1 MSEKIYAWLLRLYP
15 SRFRRAYGDEALQLF
30 RDRARDERGFLPRL
44 RLWLDLLVDIAL
56 SVPHEHRRAQ
66 LALAAASVEY
76 RSDGLPSFR
85 ILEDGQLRLGT
96 LLFGSVLAFAALSA
110 FVVLIR
116 DSGHRRPP
124 RAAAIQSS
132 VPKQT
137 PPAARRNPAEEP
149 ADHARTAD
157 DVTLDATERRRVV
170 DGVVANLKQHYI
182 DPKVAQKIAEALQ
195 AHDQSGDDNAATD
208 GAAFAALLT
217 RQLRDVSHDMH
228 LAVVYSRN
236 PLPEHPGPTPERLAQ
251 YRKAMEQDNCT
262 FEKVAI
268 LPHNIGYLKLNSFP
282 DPAICQS
289 TAMAAMASLNH
300 ADAIIF
306 DLRDNTGGSPD
317 MVMLIAAYLFD
328 HPEYMYN
335 PRENTTERSWT
346 RSPVPTSRL
355 ADKPVFVLTSA
366 KTLSGAEHFSY
377 DLKMLKRV
385 TLVGETTGGSAHSG
399 VFYRIDDH
407 FGIGIPE
414 TRAINPFATADW
426 EGKGVEPDVKV
437 ESAAA
442 LETAKRLAETRLS
455 KK

>member
-15 SRFRRAYGDEALQLF
+15 SRFRRAYGNEALHLF
-30 RDRARDERGFLPRL
+30 RDRAHDERGFLPRL
-44 RLWLDLLVDIAL
+44 RLWFDLLVDVAL
-56 SVPHEHRRAQ
+56 SLPHEHRRAP
-66 LALAAASVEY
+66 LAVAAASVEY
-76 RSDGLPSFR
+76 RSEGLPSFR
-85 ILEDGQLRLGT
+85 ILEDGQLRPGT
-96 LLFGSVLAFAALSA
+96 LLFGSALAFVALSA
-110 FVVLIR
+110 FLVLIR

-124 RAAAIQSS
+124 RAATIQSS
-132 VPKQT
+132 TPRQT
-137 PPAARRNPAEEP
+137 PPETRRNPAEVS
-149 ADHARTAD
+149 ASHAKDELR
-157 DVTLDATERRRVV
+157 VLNATERRQVIS
-170 DGVVANLKQHYI
+170 GAIANLKQHYL
-182 DPKVAQKIAEALQ
+182 DPNAAQKIAEALQ
-195 AHDQSGDDNAATD
+195 AHDQGGDDNAATD

-217 RQLRDVSHDMH
+217 RQMRDVSHDMH

-236 PLPEHPGPTPERLAQ
+236 PLPEHPEPTPERLAQ

-282 DPAICQS
+282 DPDICQS

-355 ADKPVFVLTSA
+355 ADKPVFVLTSP

-399 VFYRIDDH
+399 VFHRIDDH

-437 ESAAA
+437 QSAVA

>member
-15 SRFRRAYGDEALQLF
+15 SRFRKAYGDEALLLF
-30 RDRARDERGFLPRL
+30 RDRAHDERGFLLRL
-44 RLWLDLLVDIAL
+44 RLWFDLLVDVAL

-66 LALAAASVEY
+66 LAVAAASVEY

-85 ILEDGQLRLGT
+85 ILEDGQLRLGA
-96 LLFGSVLAFAALSA
+96 LLFGSVLAFAALIA

-132 VPKQT
+132 APKQT

-149 ADHARTAD
+149 ADHAMTTD
-157 DVTLDATERRRVV
+157 DMTLNATERRRVM
-170 DGVVANLKQHYI
+170 DGAVANLKQHYI
-182 DPKVAQKIAEALQ
+182 DPKVVQKIAEALQ

-217 RQLRDVSHDMH
+217 RQMRDVSHDMH
-228 LAVVYSRN
+228 LELVYSRN

-268 LPHNIGYLKLNSFP
+268 LPHNVGYLKLNSFP

-306 DLRDNTGGSPD
+306 DLRDNTGGSPE

-399 VFYRIDDH
+399 VFHRIDDH

-426 EGKGVEPDVKV
+426 EGIGVEPDVKV

-442 LETAKRLAETRLS
+442 LETAKRLVETRLS